1 MTEEVKVDKKTT
13 KTVFKPNGARF
24 LIQGVKQDEKK
35 TKGGIII
42 PGGKDNSL
50 SEVVTIIYIGTGF
63 DKESLDM
70 LGFKEGDL
78 IEVVKRMREE
88 ITCDLNKYELVHND
102 HVLGKYSEV

>member
-50 SEVVTIIYIGTGF
+50 TEVVTII
-63 DKESLDM
+63 
-70 LGFKEGDL
+70 
-78 IEVVKRMREE
+78 
-88 ITCDLNKYELVHND
+88 
-102 HVLGKYSEV
+102 